1 MPSLVMHCSAINL
14 AVSPNHIITVHDSDH
29 VAAHVRTSSKPPLQ
43 SEIHDLLEGTV
54 SLVQYTALQIAV
66 LFVYRLMHMNMSV
79 GAVLDCVGL
88 ITEHTPTY
96 IQYIHT

>member
-1 MPSLVMHCSAINL
+1 M
-14 AVSPNHIITVHDSDH
+14 
-29 VAAHVRTSSKPPLQ
+29 
-43 SEIHDLLEGTV
+43 

-66 LFVYRLMHMNMSV
+66 LFVYRLMHMNMFV
-79 GAVLDCVGL
+79 GAVLDCGGL

>member
-1 MPSLVMHCSAINL
+1 M
-14 AVSPNHIITVHDSDH
+14 
-29 VAAHVRTSSKPPLQ
+29 
-43 SEIHDLLEGTV
+43 

-79 GAVLDCVGL
+79 GAVLDCGGL